1 MVIIKCVILYAIR
14 EINHNFNG
22 MMVLQKFMV
31 LLENETGS
39 CTEMCLT
46 SDDGNYVVG
55 IKAEEVTDVTQE
67 YYPEVTDVT
76 QEDHPE
82 VTDVTLEDHPEPV
95 TSPVVKAQPAVSCMS
110 VCIQD
115 YAHCTDVHCCLS
127 LGLCSLSFCPQKH
140 LESGEWILKT
150 SDENVSGLLYFMVH
164 CL

>member
-1 MVIIKCVILYAIR
+1 
-14 EINHNFNG
+14 
-22 MMVLQKFMV
+22 MMVLQKLMV

-46 SDDGNYVVG
+46 SDDGNHVVG
-55 IKAEEVTDVTQE
+55 IKAE
-67 YYPEVTDVT
+67 
-76 QEDHPE
+76 E

-140 LESGEWILKT
+140 LESGEWILK
-150 SDENVSGLLYFMVH
+150 SSYENVSGLLYFMVH